1 MTTTLPAV
9 SSTDLRPV
17 KRFIIRGMDSSTLD
31 YYSAN
36 ATQVAQ
42 RYEEVTSS
50 LGPRIASSLHA
61 GRRVLDIGCGSERDL
76 AELARQGFDP
86 FAVDGT
92 PEFVELAQQYHP
104 ELKVKVTHG
113 LLPDFTVTFGGEFD
127 GVWQA
132 HNDAEREL
140 RRCQGAN
147 GKLPFN

>member
-1 MTTTLPAV
+1 
-9 SSTDLRPV
+9 
-17 KRFIIRGMDSSTLD
+17 MDSNTLD

-42 RYEEVTSS
+42 RYEEAPSS
-50 LGPRIASSLHA
+50 LGQRFASSFPA
-61 GRRVLDIGCGSERDL
+61 GGRVLDIGCGSGRDL
-76 AELARQGFDP
+76 AELALQGFDP
-86 FAVDGT
+86 FGVDGT
-92 PEFVELAQQYHP
+92 PEFVELKQYHP
-104 ELKVKVTHG
+104 ELKVNVTHG